1 MSARAISRVRPCLA
15 ALFLLLP
22 PAAGSAGKPIRKNNI
37 QSLKSR
43 LQTLHRERV
52 EQKAELRET
61 KRAQVRLS
69 DQLHQTYERLEAAQ
83 DRLRRSRR
91 RLAFAKQAARTATRR
106 FQDAETLLRRQQRR
120 LARRI
125 AASYEDG
132 PISVPDILLGATDLA
147 DLMDRQ
153 YYVSR
158 VMDRD
163 ATLVRELRT
172 ARQYVSDQRRRL
184 LLQLEVLATAH
195 LDSEA
200 RVAEVAQQAAR
211 HRKLLG
217 SVQRERTLQ
226 EQRLAELEADSQE
239 VQQALA
245 RVLARRLAN
254 PGSYRALPPWTG
266 AFARPARGPVT
277 SGFGW
282 RFHPILGTSRM
293 HTGIDIGAATGSPV
307 YAAGAG
313 EVLSAGWRG
322 GYGRCIILLHG
333 GEVATLYGHLS
344 AIRVRVGQGVA
355 RGQVIG
361 SVGSTGLSTGPHLH
375 FEVRR
380 NGVPVNPR

>member
-1 MSARAISRVRPCLA
+1 MSGRAINRAWSVLGACC
-15 ALFLLLP
+15 LLLP
-22 PAAGSAGKPIRKNNI
+22 PAAESAGKPFRKNPI
-37 QSLKSR
+37 QSLKTR
-43 LQTLHRERV
+43 LHTLHRERV

-83 DRLRRSRR
+83 DRLRRSRH
-91 RLAFAKQAARTATRR
+91 RLALAKQAVRTATRR

-132 PISVPDILLGATDLA
+132 PISIPDILLGAKDLT

-184 LLQLEVLATAH
+184 LLQVEALATAH
-195 LDSEA
+195 LENEG
-200 RVAEVAQQAAR
+200 RVAEVAQQAAQ

-266 AFARPARGPVT
+266 GFARPAHGPVT

-293 HTGIDIGAATGSPV
+293 HTGIDIGAAPGSPV

-344 AIRVRVGQGVA
+344 AIRVQAGQSVA

-361 SVGSTGLSTGPHLH
+361 AVGSTGLSTGPHLH